1 MVESKD
7 FLYLVTKIIPIIF
20 TQRHEWKT
28 EWIFALLDDWVS
40 CHVNM
45 SKIFPYYYAHKVDGF
60 VWKITL
66 LLTLKYIS
74 DRAIQ
79 YVILAKINSIGEVS
93 RLLWKVL
100 EHRFFRVPAEYQF
113 SYHNDTTFYYF
124 TAIRKTYLTQ
134 TPHFFSSAI
143 WIIVILLKTLFANII
158 YHQ

>member
-1 MVESKD
+1 MKNWMD
-7 FLYLVTKIIPIIF
+7 ICPLGWF
-20 TQRHEWKT
+20 R
-28 EWIFALLDDWVS
+28 VS

-45 SKIFPYYYAHKVDGF
+45 SKIFPYYYAHKVGGF
-60 VWKITL
+60 VWKITV
-66 LLTLKYIS
+66 LLTLKFIS
-74 DRAIQ
+74 GRAIQ

-124 TAIRKTYLTQ
+124 TAIRKTYLLK
-134 TPHFFSSAI
+134 HLIFFSSAI